1 MDQVSLSST
10 LDRAERALDRIERA
24 AAAAQSARQRDHVL
38 RGKVQGV
45 VAELDE
51 MIRAAGAR

>member
-1 MDQVSLSST
+1 MDQASLSSA

-24 AAAAQSARQRDHVL
+24 AAAAQGARQRDHAL

-45 VAELDE
+45 VAQLDE
-51 MIRAAGAR
+51 MIRTPGAR

>member
-1 MDQVSLSST
+1 MDETSLSSAF
-10 LDRAERALDRIERA
+10 DRAERALDRIERA
-24 AAAAQSARQRDHVL
+24 AKGARQRDDAL

-51 MIRAAGAR
+51 MIRAAGSR